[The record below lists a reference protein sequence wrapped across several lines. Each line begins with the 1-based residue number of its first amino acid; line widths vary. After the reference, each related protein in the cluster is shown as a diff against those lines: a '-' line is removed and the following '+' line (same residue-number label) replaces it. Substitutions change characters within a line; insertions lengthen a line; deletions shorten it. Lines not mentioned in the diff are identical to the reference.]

1 MTYVEALPELT
12 PKELQEEAQEE
23 ARVFASLGK
32 SFFFLLSLALCQNNG
47 ASVLLIGGRA
57 NTGLVDQLLQTLKG
71 IDPARGDKLDDRP
84 EIEEMYQASVA
95 LQGQINTLIKKYSDQ
110 KGEF

>member
-1 MTYVEALPELT
+1 MSRHFRSLRRKSCKKRHKKKLGYLL
-12 PKELQEEAQEE
+12 LS
-23 ARVFASLGK
+23 ASP
-32 SFFFLLSLALCQNNG
+32 FFLLSLALCQNNG